1 MKEEFNKLMFY
12 FGRSRCFGLYWDYEG
27 FCSAAANTPTN
38 ANYGEARTGQEKD
51 WLSSERA
58 AQPIY
63 GLSKKETPNIT
74 SSMQI
79 LLSFETLNSG
89 GIKEYED

>member
-1 MKEEFNKLMFY
+1 LEDRAVSVYIGIMRAFVRQRRIL
-12 FGRSRCFGLYWDYEG
+12 S
-27 FCSAAANTPTN
+27 TN

-58 AQPIY
+58 AQPLY

-89 GIKEYED
+89 GIKEYQD

>member
-1 MKEEFNKLMFY
+1 LEDRAVSVYIGIMRAFVRQRRIL
-12 FGRSRCFGLYWDYEG
+12 S
-27 FCSAAANTPTN
+27 TN

-74 SSMQI
+74 SAMQI

-89 GIKEYED
+89 GIKEYQD